1 MRNHALITGA
11 SVILIQAAGCVGQ
24 PATTTGEEPAATTPV
39 TAATAT
45 ASDDAPKFVSSIRG
59 LAEVEVTKPVSKRI
73 GNKIVTTIKVKNTST
88 TNSIAGLTVDEYWYD
103 KAGAP
108 VTGDTFRH
116 RTPLQP
122 GETIEVMLRTP
133 VDPKMDRN
141 QYQFAH
147 ANGDIKT
154 TVVPRL

>member
-1 MRNHALITGA
+1 MRNRALITGA
-11 SVILIQAAGCVGQ
+11 SAILLQTAGCGGQ

-45 ASDDAPKFVSSIRG
+45 ASADSPKLVSSIRG
-59 LAEVEVTKPVSKRI
+59 LAEVEVTKPLSKRVGDEI
-73 GNKIVTTIKVKNTST
+73 DTTINVKNTST

-103 KAGAP
+103 KGGAP

-122 GETIEVMLRTP
+122 GEIIEVMLRTP
-133 VDPKMDRN
+133 VNPKMDRN

-147 ANGDIKT
+147 ANGNIKT
-154 TVVPRL
+154 TVVPKL